1 MPAYRSEAETEIRAE
16 VVDHLR
22 HHRPEARI
30 IHEINAGSFG
40 NRIDVLAVSPAEIIA
55 VEIKSAKDK
64 LDRLSDQLHAMRR
77 VSHQAYY
84 AVHEKF
90 LVEYKTNQFT
100 AHYERDGVYYM
111 RDLPKPFRHGP
122 AWIYPRRVRSA
133 NRSMDNLARWRIE
146 NMRPATSLPSGSI
159 GMLWRD
165 ELYALCGEL
174 RVPVRKRANMTEMQ
188 NALRWNC
195 TGRDLTHGICAALRR
210 RECCEA
216 DPAVTEMGAV
226 E

>member
-1 MPAYRSEAETEIRAE
+1 MPAYRSEAEAEIREE

-22 HHRPEARI
+22 KHRPEARI

-77 VSHQAYY
+77 VAHHAYC
-84 AVHEKF
+84 AIHEKF
-90 LVEYKTNQFT
+90 LVEYKTNQWA

-111 RDLPKPFRHGP
+111 RDLPKPFRYGP

-133 NRSMDNLARWRIE
+133 NRGMDNLARWRVE
-146 NMRPATSLPSGSI
+146 DTRPTTPLPSGSI
-159 GMLWRD
+159 DMLWRD
-165 ELYALCGEL
+165 ELYSLCADL
-174 RVPVRKRANMTEMQ
+174 RVPVRKRANMAEMQ
-188 NALRWNC
+188 NALRWCC
-195 TGRDLTHGICAALRR
+195 TGRDLTRGVCAALRR

-216 DPAVTEMGAV
+216 DPAVTEEAAA
-226 E
+226 